1 MGLIRK
7 AQPKDLARIAEI
19 QIFNFR
25 LYFYP
30 IFLND
35 GYYLAQTDLVKM
47 LSRSVLYKISA
58 LRLLVIPAI
67 SLLVLS
73 LIPAS
78 MQEMRTV
85 LMIVAACPVGSNVA
99 VYAQL
104 HGKDYPYAVE
114 TVVISTILSILTI
127 PLMMYLSSLIWR

>member
-1 MGLIRK
+1 
-7 AQPKDLARIAEI
+7 
-19 QIFNFR
+19 
-25 LYFYP
+25 
-30 IFLND
+30 
-35 GYYLAQTDLVKM
+35 M